1 MWNHRNNESIS
12 QYIAELRG
20 LIQYRGYD
28 KSLEHMLRDRLVYD
42 VNHDRNQDH
51 DCNCA
56 KTQILPYKKL

>member
-1 MWNHRNNESIS
+1 M
-12 QYIAELRG
+12 AELRG
-20 LIQYRGYD
+20 LSQYRGYD

-51 DCNCA
+51 DRNCA